1 MVTITKVDMEDLQK
15 YDIGRE
21 YFIEPRADSQCGLV
35 LAYIRLHGSITD
47 KDAVGFGCRRLASR
61 IHDLNVN
68 GANIIAIRETS
79 YTHHVTKSKVHYARY
94 MFREDYEKE
103 ITSKTEAELAGQES
117 SPKKKPYW
125 QKDYVKY
132 AEVL

>member
-1 MVTITKVDMEDLQK
+1 MVTIDKVNIEDLQK

-35 LAYIRLHGSITD
+35 LAHIRLHGFITD
-47 KDAVGFGCRRLASR
+47 KEAMAFGCRRLASR

-68 GANIIAIRETS
+68 GANIIALRET
-79 YTHHVTKSKVHYARY
+79 KDGVHFARY
-94 MFREDYEKE
+94 VFREDYEKE
-103 ITSKTEAELAGQES
+103 ITSSNEAELAGQES
-117 SPKKKPYW
+117 SPKQKPYW

>member
-47 KDAVGFGCRRLASR
+47 KDAMTFGCRRLASR

-68 GANIIAIRETS
+68 GANIIALRET
-79 YTHHVTKSKVHYARY
+79 KDGVHYARY
-94 MFREDYEKE
+94 MFREHYEKE
-103 ITSKTEAELAGQES
+103 ITSKNEAELAGQES
-117 SPKKKPYW
+117 SPKQKPYW

>member
-1 MVTITKVDMEDLQK
+1 MVTINKVSIEDLQK

-47 KDAVGFGCRRLASR
+47 KDAMTFGCRRLASR

-68 GANIIAIRETS
+68 GANIIALRET
-79 YTHHVTKSKVHYARY
+79 KDGVHYARY
-94 MFREDYEKE
+94 MFREHYEKE
-103 ITSKTEAELAGQES
+103 ITSKNEAELAGQES
-117 SPKKKPYW
+117 SPKQKPYW

>member
-1 MVTITKVDMEDLQK
+1 MVTINKVSIEDLQK

-47 KDAVGFGCRRLASR
+47 KDAMAFGCRRLASR

-68 GANIIAIRETS
+68 GANIIALRET
-79 YTHHVTKSKVHYARY
+79 KDGVHFARY
-94 MFREDYEKE
+94 MFREHYEKE
-103 ITSKTEAELAGQES
+103 ITSKNEAELAGQES
-117 SPKKKPYW
+117 SPKQKPYW

>member
-1 MVTITKVDMEDLQK
+1 MVTINKVSIEDLQK

-47 KDAVGFGCRRLASR
+47 KDAMTFGCRRLASR

-68 GANIIAIRETS
+68 GANIIALRET
-79 YTHHVTKSKVHYARY
+79 KDGVHFARY
-94 MFREDYEKE
+94 MFREHYEKD
-103 ITSKTEAELAGQES
+103 ITSKNNAELAGQES
-117 SPKKKPYW
+117 SPKQKPYW

>member
-1 MVTITKVDMEDLQK
+1 MTNEQ
-15 YDIGRE
+15 
-21 YFIEPRADSQCGLV
+21 YFIEPRADTQCGLV

-47 KDAVGFGCRRLASR
+47 KDAMTFWCRRLASR

-68 GANIIAIRETS
+68 GANIIAIRET
-79 YTHHVTKSKVHYARY
+79 KDGVHFARY
-94 MFREDYEKE
+94 MFREDYEKD
-103 ITSKTEAELAGQES
+103 ITSKNNAELAGQES
-117 SPKKKPYW
+117 SPKQKRYW

>member
-1 MVTITKVDMEDLQK
+1 MVTIDKVNIEDLQK

-35 LAYIRLHGSITD
+35 LAHIRLHGFITD
-47 KDAVGFGCRRLASR
+47 KEAMAFGCRRLASR

-68 GANIIAIRETS
+68 GANIIALRET
-79 YTHHVTKSKVHYARY
+79 KNGVHFARY
-94 MFREDYEKE
+94 VFREDYEKE
-103 ITSKTEAELAGQES
+103 ITSSNEAELAGQES
-117 SPKKKPYW
+117 SPKQKPYW